1 MRKSIFLLLTSFA
14 LFSCDQQGAQLP
26 VPKDVIPVDTMIFI
40 MSDMAVLENVVRRDF
55 PQLAQQAE
63 IVKNSGDSLLKNYNI
78 DYNRYKQSLD
88 YYTFSPDTMIYIYE
102 KMSDNITVKLHE
114 VEKER

>member
-1 MRKSIFLLLTSFA
+1 MKKSVFFLLISFV
-14 LFSCDQQGAQLP
+14 LLGCDQQGAQLP
-26 VPKDVIPVDTMIFI
+26 IPKDVIPVDTMIFI
-40 MSDMAVLENVVRRDF
+40 MSDMAILENVIRRDF

-63 IVKNSGDSLLKNYNI
+63 IVKNSGDTLLQSYNI
-78 DYNRYKQSLD
+78 NYDRYKRSLD

-114 VEKER
+114 VEKRP